1 MQPQGLILKPRHRR
15 ETGAALIAAIII
27 IGIIAAIA
35 GSVLMTAVPAYR
47 STYHASAWHEAKL
60 AADAG
65 IDLGMAAIQRSLPD
79 PNEYTWPGWTL
90 PDGTT
95 PVPKK
100 ENGVRVLTPS
110 PDLLVHAGD
119 GSTRPTIVRVEVDII
134 TRDDNVSRNPWFRI
148 RATGAADIA
157 SPQLGLDKRDA
168 FLRRISTQN
177 QRVTRTVEVL
187 ARPVYLWE
195 YALKTAGK
203 ITLGGGDSWVID
215 SYDSRYATK
224 TEPDDPNN
232 HRGSSNGNGPNP
244 DGDYRGMYDPA
255 KAGEFGSIASNWSR
269 PANSP
274 YGVLI
279 DAEGALVRG
288 EVETRGGDNPDTPQF
303 ENVEEY
309 DRIDPSRISSDFE
322 ETLLPPEDP
331 RRPATTEEAQKNVVR
346 ITDPTPWI
354 NGNFKTPAT
363 TPTVFSNEPG
373 SPGLSASDPLRIMY
387 TTNGGKAQNGFSVPT
402 SPDNVPRFVE
412 VYIDANL
419 TVPQTGGGLVIPP
432 NVHAKVFVN
441 GNIDFSN
448 RDLNYS
454 STSSRVPGNLQI
466 YGVSASP
473 SARVDSSGNGHI
485 VGVFYGPQYAGN
497 LDGNTEIV
505 GGFVLKTYNIAGG
518 GGNGGDSVGA
528 GFHYDEALG
537 VVGPIQEYKAVS
549 YFEDSRKDVE

>member
-1 MQPQGLILKPRHRR
+1 MQPQSSTLLRRQRR
-15 ETGAALIAAIII
+15 ETGAALIAAIIV
-27 IGIIAAIA
+27 IGILAAVA
-35 GSVLMTAVPAYR
+35 GTVLMTAVPAYR
-47 STYHASAWHEAKL
+47 STYHASAWQEAKL

-79 PNEYTWPGWTL
+79 PNLYTWPEWTL
-90 PDGTT
+90 QDGTT
-95 PVPKK
+95 PVPAGS
-100 ENGVRVLTPS
+100 NGVRVLTPS
-110 PDLLVHAGD
+110 PDLLVHTGD
-119 GSTRPTIVRVEVDII
+119 GSTRPSIVRVEVDII

-177 QRVTRTVEVL
+177 RRVTRTVEVL

-195 YALKTAGK
+195 YALKTSGK
-203 ITLGGGDSWVID
+203 ITLGGGTDWKID
-215 SYDSRYATK
+215 SYDSRYSTL
-224 TEPDDPNN
+224 TDL
-232 HRGSSNGNGPNP
+232 HRGSVN
-244 DGDYRGMYDPA
+244 GMYDISLSGA
-255 KAGEFGSIASNWSR
+255 FGSIASNWTR

-288 EVETRGGDNPDTPQF
+288 EVETRGGDDPNTTQF

-309 DRIDPSRISSDFE
+309 DRIDPTRISSDFE
-322 ETLLPPEDP
+322 ETLLPPENP
-331 RRPATTEEAQKNVVR
+331 KAPALTDEAKKNVIR
-346 ITDPTPWI
+346 ITDPLPWVT
-354 NGNFKTPAT
+354 GQYLTSTPAN
-363 TPTVFSNEPG
+363 FSATAG
-373 SPGLSASDPLRIMY
+373 SPGSSVSNPVRIMLAP
-387 TTNGGKAQNGFSVPT
+387 TGGKSQTGFTVPAPPAGNT
-402 SPDNVPRFVE
+402 QPRFVE

-419 TVPQTGGGLVIPP
+419 TIPNTGIVIPP

-448 RDLNYS
+448 RDVNYS
-454 STSSRVPGNLQI
+454 ATSSRVPGNLQMF
-466 YGVSASP
+466 GVSTSP
-473 SARVDSSGNGHI
+473 AAGVNSSGNGHI

-497 LDGNTEIV
+497 LDGNTEIL

-518 GGNGGDSVGA
+518 GGSGGDSIGA

-537 VVGPIQEYKAVS
+537 VVGPIQEYKTVS